1 MKETIR
7 EELLQYI
14 EDCKKDFDKINHF
27 NMFNEDYYVIYYG
40 EANDWLKEHN
50 LGVFEAINICREYEE
65 EHFGESKT
73 KFDDS
78 VTLVNNLVYWYG
90 QDLCSELKIPID

>member
-1 MKETIR
+1 MKNTIR

-14 EDCKKDFDKINHF
+14 EDGKKDGRKTHF
-27 NMFNEDYYVIYYG
+27 TLFNEDYYVVYYG

-65 EHFGESKT
+65 EHFGEATT

-90 QDLCSELKIPID
+90 QDLCSELEIPFD